1 MVKGLFRNGTSLLF
15 KRQTTILSA
24 ASVMMVLMLASR
36 FLGLARN
43 WFLARYFGAGTSID
57 AFNVALVA
65 PDLLANVLIAGA
77 LSVSFIPIFTTYL
90 SKEKKEDAW
99 DLASSVLNF
108 SLIVYFLIGLII
120 FIFPVQINNLVAPG
134 LEESAIPVA
143 ANLTRIIVV
152 GELFLIIGIFLT
164 SVLQSYHR
172 FVAPALAPV
181 VYNLGIIFGIVVLSR
196 FYGILGVG
204 IGVLLG
210 SILHIFVQLFIIRSF
225 GFVYHPTLNFS
236 NSGFTRVIKLSLP
249 RAITVGVGQLEWA
262 VSIFLA
268 SLLSVGS
275 VSIFKFAADLQNLPV
290 GLFGISI
297 ATAALPTLAGEWATD
312 KIEEFK
318 STFVS
323 NLHNILY
330 LAIPFSVVL
339 AVLRIPLVRLVLG
352 SGLFDW
358 NDTVATAA
366 TLSFLA
372 VGIFAEACFILVA
385 RAFYAMHDTITPLRV
400 ALLSLAVHTIT
411 SAFLIVVL
419 ARYTDVPVSFL
430 GLGSSI
436 SSIFS
441 FLALMW
447 LFNKRVGG
455 LGTKRLLLPVVKI
468 VVAAV
473 AMGLFLYLPLH
484 LKLDGRFII
493 DYIIDTRR
501 ALNLLFLTGS
511 IAGAGLGIYVLLTW
525 WFQSEELKNFARLLP
540 DVRALGKELILEEN
554 VDTTHPTNKA

>member
-43 WFLARYFGAGTSID
+43 WFLARYFGAGSSID

-90 SKEKKEDAW
+90 TKERKEDAW

-108 SLIVYFLIGLII
+108 SLIVYFLLGLLI

-134 LEESAIPVA
+134 LEESSIPVA
-143 ANLTRIIVV
+143 ANLTRIIVI

-196 FYGILGVG
+196 FYGIMGVG
-204 IGVLLG
+204 IGVLIG
-210 SILHIFVQLFIIRSF
+210 SVLHILVQLFIVRSF
-225 GFVYHPTLNFS
+225 GFDYHFSLNFS
-236 NSGFTRVIKLSLP
+236 NEGFKKVIKLSLP
-249 RAITVGVGQLEWA
+249 RAVTVGVGQLEWA

-268 SLLSVGS
+268 SLLTIGS
-275 VSIFKFAADLQNLPV
+275 VSVFKFAADLQNLPV

-297 ATAALPTLAGEWATD
+297 ATAALPTLAGEWATE
-312 KIEEFK
+312 KVEEFK

-330 LAIPFSVVL
+330 LAIPFSVIL
-339 AVLRIPLVRLVLG
+339 AVLRIPITRLVLG

-358 NDTVATAA
+358 AATVATAT

-372 VGIFAEACFILVA
+372 IGIFAEACFILVA
-385 RAFYAMHDTITPLRV
+385 RAFYAMHDTTTPLRI
-400 ALLSLAVHTIT
+400 ALLSLAVHTII

-441 FLALMW
+441 FFTLMW

-455 LGTKRLLLPVVKI
+455 LGSKRLLLPVAKI
-468 VVAAV
+468 VVAAA

-484 LKLDGRFII
+484 LRFDGRFVI

-501 ALNLLFLTGS
+501 VLNLLFLTGG
-511 IAGAGLGIYVLLTW
+511 IASAGLGIYILLTW
-525 WFQSEELKNFARLLP
+525 WFQSEELKNFARLIP
-540 DVRALGKELILEEN
+540 DIRALGKELILEEN
-554 VDTTHPTNKA
+554 VDTTHPTTKV